1 MKNKLS
7 VLIGFFK
14 GLSILDWLR
23 VIAMTIIGLSAMLCY
38 RPLEEWIS
46 STYEFRYPTMLP
58 NTISFLIIAA
68 TEAALFVL
76 LSKKFSMWLFSIV
89 QQVLIIVGF
98 LIWVLIKTQELL
110 GVLIIGYLFVMPIG
124 YSWIIQFFAVEVK
137 QFFQNRLKKWAYP
150 ICYGICAVLLATAFL
165 LPYTQPSTEQLCKE
179 LNRFLKD
186 PEIYNLKWSYYSES
200 SEMERIS
207 DEQWEDILSQLQ
219 VTTTRPDP
227 TDHSPSIEGRIDMGF
242 STKKQFSPDTK
253 NISLYWM
260 SEYNSVRIEYRG
272 ETFYVDCSEF
282 EKCIEEYITPA
293 SE

>member
-7 VLIGFFK
+7 ALIGFFK

-23 VIAMTIIGLSAMLCY
+23 VIAMTIIGLSAMSCY
-38 RPLEEWIS
+38 RPLEEWIRS
-46 STYEFRYPTMLP
+46 VYEFRYPTMLP

-76 LSKKFSMWLFSIV
+76 LSKKFSMWLFSVV
-89 QQVLIIVGF
+89 QQVLIAVGF
-98 LIWVLIKTQELL
+98 LIWVLIKTQELFS
-110 GVLIIGYLFVMPIG
+110 VLIIGYLFVMPIG

-137 QFFQNRLKKWAYP
+137 QFFQSRLKKWAYP

-186 PEIYNLKWSYYSES
+186 PEIYNLEWSYYSEDN
-200 SEMERIS
+200 EMERIS
-207 DEQWEDILSQLQ
+207 DEQWEDILSKLQ
-219 VTTTRPDP
+219 VTTTRPDQ
-227 TDHSPSIEGRIDMGF
+227 TDHIPSVEGRIDMGF
-242 STKKQFSPDTK
+242 STKKQFHPFSK